1 MTAISEAVASER
13 AKRYRELAYE
23 ARVQAALC
31 KRTPRYEQ
39 AYVHMAERW
48 EELAREAEEDV
59 HVVTFL
65 EKACPTSAPLAEKP
79 C

>member
-1 MTAISEAVASER
+1 MTAISEAVALER
-13 AKRYRELAYE
+13 AKCYRKLAYQ

-39 AYVHMAERW
+39 AYFGMAERW
-48 EELAREAEEDV
+48 EELAREAEEDQ

-65 EKACPTSAPLAEKP
+65 EKACPAGASEHR
-79 C
+79 